1 MASLEFPG
9 RVLKKGDQGEATVR
23 QIQRRLNGRGCGPI
37 DPNGVFGIETERA
50 VKLFQARFP
59 DVDGQPLVVNGKV
72 QWITWAALF
81 GEESVP
87 ATETPPTPLLEKAIT
102 IGRRS
107 PIGVMEQP
115 AGSNR
120 GPQVD
125 GTFRRVGLSP
135 AGKFAWCAAFF
146 SNSASTKRLWA
157 KGARIPL

>member
-37 DPNGVFGIETERA
+37 NPNGVFGIETERA

-59 DVDGQPLVVNGKV
+59 DVDGQPLVVDGKV
-72 QWITWAALF
+72 GSITWAALF
-81 GEESVP
+81 GEEPVP

-102 IGRRS
+102 IARS
-107 PIGVMEQP
+107 QIGVMEQP

-125 GTFRRVGLSP
+125 DTSGGWGSAPQASSRGAPPSCT
-135 AGKFAWCAAFF
+135 
-146 SNSASTKRLWA
+146 SASTKRLWA